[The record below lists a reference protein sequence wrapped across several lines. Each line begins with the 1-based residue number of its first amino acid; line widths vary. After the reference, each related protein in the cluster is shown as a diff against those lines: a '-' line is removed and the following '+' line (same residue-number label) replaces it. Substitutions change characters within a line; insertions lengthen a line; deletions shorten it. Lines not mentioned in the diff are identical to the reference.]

1 MRVPGSAGWWRERL
15 VRGCGGAVAV
25 GRERANF
32 FDSED
37 SGKRD

>member
-25 GRERANF
+25 GAGAR
-32 FDSED
+32 
-37 SGKRD
+37 